1 MVANF
6 ALIWGNNLNRK
17 MTLGVGHVKHIA
29 VSNNDS
35 ITTIILMMTINDN
48 NNKNN

>member
-6 ALIWGNNLNRK
+6 VLIWGNNLNRK

-35 ITTIILMMTINDN
+35 INYNHSDDDN
-48 NNKNN
+48 K